1 MVCPDCKEK
10 NFSFA
15 EYCKKCGADLT
26 RRSYQAVRDE
36 RRRRLGLFSVGIVK

>member
-1 MVCPDCKEK
+1 MICPDCKER

-15 EYCKKCGADLT
+15 EYCKKCAGDLT
-26 RRSYQAVRDE
+26 RKSYQEVRED